1 MNLATKLKI
10 MKNTLTAVEF
20 ENAGY
25 SRADAA
31 RLAADPAMNWKAR
44 NGGARTNRNNWRK
57 LASQKNNPHRKK
69 LIDVRPHP
77 PKFSP
82 V

>member
-1 MNLATKLKI
+1 ME
-10 MKNTLTAVEF
+10 NTLTAVEF

-44 NGGARTNRNNWRK
+44 NGGAGTNRNNWRK
-57 LASQKNNPHRKK
+57 LASQKNNPPQEE
-69 LIDVRPHP
+69 ID
-77 PKFSP
+77 
-82 V
+82 